1 MHKGVVF
8 MTRLSMNIDE
18 AIKTQAEELFSDI
31 GLTMTTAINLFLRA
45 AIREQKIPF
54 ELSRQS
60 QTIATADELQA
71 IKEFEASFEKNP
83 VLIDADE
90 SYKKARQII
99 ERARHV

>member
-1 MHKGVVF
+1 

-18 AIKTQAEELFSDI
+18 SIKTQAEELFSDI

-45 AIREQKIPF
+45 SIREQKIPF
-54 ELSRQS
+54 ELSRQP
-60 QTIATADELQA
+60 QMVATADELQA

-90 SYKKARQII
+90 AYKKAKQII
-99 ERARHV
+99 ERARHG